1 MDGKTAAIQW
11 PHDGCP
17 YVWGP
22 RTSPTAIGFLV
33 YSLTRNDIPGPGL
46 IERWYV
52 GTARSIG
59 NVRSQKSE
67 AGHGLLG
74 KLPLRAT

>member
-17 YVWGP
+17 YVWGAENQQQLVFSFTLSQGTLYQGLDSLHGS
-22 RTSPTAIGFLV
+22 TS
-33 YSLTRNDIPGPGL
+33 GL
-46 IERWYV
+46 RDLSE
-52 GTARSIG
+52 T
-59 NVRSQKSE
+59 RSQESE
-67 AGHGLLG
+67 AGLHG